1 MEDYQTRVI
10 EEKDELDN
18 KRAKLDV
25 FIEGDIF
32 PTLKTRD
39 QDLLVKQTNA
49 MSQYSKILQKRIE
62 RFKE

>member
-1 MEDYQTRVI
+1 MEEYQTRVI